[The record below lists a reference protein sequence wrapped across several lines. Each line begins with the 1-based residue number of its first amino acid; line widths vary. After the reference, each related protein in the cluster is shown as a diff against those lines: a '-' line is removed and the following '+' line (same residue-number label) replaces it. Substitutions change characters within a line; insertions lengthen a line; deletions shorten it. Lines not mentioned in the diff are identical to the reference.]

1 MRPRVGAEMDEP
13 GDRVRVDRWLWAA
26 RFVKTRSL
34 ATETVKAGRVQVGG
48 SRVKPSR
55 EVRAGDT
62 LEITLGEV
70 RRTVV
75 VRGVAAR
82 RGPAAAAALLYAE
95 TPESVAEREHRAAEA
110 RLARPPGADAGAR
123 PTKRDRRRIDAAR
136 GRD

>member
-1 MRPRVGAEMDEP
+1 
-13 GDRVRVDRWLWAA
+13 
-26 RFVKTRSL
+26 
-34 ATETVKAGRVQVGG
+34 
-48 SRVKPSR
+48 
-55 EVRAGDT
+55 
-62 LEITLGEV
+62 
-70 RRTVV
+70 VV

-110 RLARPPGADAGAR
+110 RLARPPGADARAR